1 MREDVR
7 RVVTV
12 MDSSI
17 SDIEQTVSK
26 PPRQRTDVEIRKLLP
41 WFKQRADTFRS
52 LKPGNFVNLSHPL
65 VQYTYSN
72 EKCEGLSYHC

>member
-7 RVVTV
+7 RVVTI
-12 MDSSI
+12 MDSSL

-41 WFKQRADTFRS
+41 WFKQRADTFRT
-52 LKPGNFVNLSHPL
+52 LKPGNFIIC
-65 VQYTYSN
+65 SN
-72 EKCEGLSYHC
+72 R